1 MSEHQEHAG
10 NSSMT
15 YLYIALALVA
25 VTIVTIIHAA
35 LA

>member
-1 MSEHQEHAG
+1 MSDHLEHTG

-15 YLYIALALVA
+15 YLYIALAIVA
-25 VTIVTIIHAA
+25 LTIVTIIHAA